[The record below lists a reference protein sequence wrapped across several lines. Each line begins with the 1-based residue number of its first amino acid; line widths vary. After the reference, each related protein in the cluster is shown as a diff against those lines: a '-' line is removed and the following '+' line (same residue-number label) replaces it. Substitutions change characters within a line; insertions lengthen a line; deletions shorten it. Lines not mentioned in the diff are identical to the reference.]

1 MCVLLKTEEN
11 RLQKLWLED
20 LQVCALWSETEQ
32 MRGQE
37 IAGFKFEEAV

>member
-1 MCVLLKTEEN
+1 MYALLKTEEN

-20 LQVCALWSETEQ
+20 LQVCVPWSEAEQ
-32 MRGQE
+32 MRSQE